1 MKRWLFVPSLCVV
14 ILLAGCG
21 GSNNNPNNVGLF
33 GNWNVAMY
41 ATGSQTPVYVFAVA
55 MSQEGSN
62 YSGASITYNGSV
74 SIPSNMCISG
84 SHISA
89 RATTS
94 TAGNVTNYAM
104 SFTDSTSNTIINVT
118 GSLNPSSTTVNGNYS
133 NSASATCP
141 ASSGTMTMV
150 PQ

>member
-1 MKRWLFVPSLCVV
+1 MKRWLFVPSLFVV
-14 ILLAGCG
+14 MLLAGCG
-21 GSNNNPNNVGLF
+21 GNSNTTNNVGLF

-41 ATGSQTPVYVFAVA
+41 PTGSTTPAYVFAVA

-84 SHISA
+84 SHISV

-104 SFTDSTSNTIINVT
+104 SFTDTTSNTVINVT
-118 GSLNPSSTTVNGNYS
+118 GNLNSNSTTVNGNYS

-141 ASSGTMTMV
+141 ASSGTMNMV